1 MKALSAI
8 LFALILFSSCTTSQH
23 LNGSALDMPM
33 RDTFITQSLF
43 ADNASNITEENIQRI
58 LDGHYQL
65 PQQLRVAIVRLDEAK
80 SHRHYYWAYEEDEQ
94 KVKAQQAY
102 LDLFTEKL
110 MQSSRVIKLMNV
122 PNMLIS
128 KSPSFTN
135 IREAAVRMQADVV
148 LVYSVSSHL
157 YSKYKLFSNT
167 DIKAYATTQLIM
179 LDVRTGLIPFSTVVT
194 KEHLSQ
200 KKKEDLDNAEAAD
213 RTQHEAILLTI
224 GDATQQIAGFLAQN
238 K

>member
-1 MKALSAI
+1 MKPLV
-8 LFALILFSSCTTSQH
+8 LFLLALITLSSCDTSQH
-23 LNGSALDMPM
+23 LNGSSLDVPV

-43 ADNASNITEENIQRI
+43 TDNASNISEENIQQI

-65 PQQLRVAIVRLDEAK
+65 PQQLRVAIVRLDQAR
-80 SHRHYYWAYEEDEQ
+80 SNRHYWGYEEDEE

-102 LDLFTEKL
+102 LDLFTQKL
-110 MQSSRVIKLMNV
+110 SQSSRVIKLMNV

-128 KSPSFTN
+128 KAPTFTN
-135 IREAAVRMQADVV
+135 IREAAVRMQADLV

-224 GDATQQIAGFLAQN
+224 GDATQQIADFLN
-238 K
+238 KK